1 MILVAGEALI
11 DLLISPDGEVSAAL
25 GGAPFNTARAC
36 SRLGGDVTFLGA
48 ISIDRFGQML
58 ATQLTDD
65 GVGLDHAARVDLPT
79 TLAAAE
85 LDEHGSATYRFYV
98 DGTSAP
104 ALDRLPTLRSEP
116 APEFIFTGG
125 LGLVLEPMASVIE
138 ELIEACSESTV
149 VMIDVNCRPL
159 LIDDRASYVRR
170 VFAMVAATAV
180 VKVSTDDLAYLAPD
194 SDVLDAARSLL
205 TAGAI
210 VVLLTDGS
218 GDVRIL
224 TADGERS
231 VPVPKV
237 EVVDTIGAG
246 DTFGGAA
253 LAWFAANGCSRQ
265 DLASIDVV
273 SPAVEFAVR
282 AASIACQRAGADPPW
297 AHEM

>member
-138 ELIEACSESTV
+138 ELIEARAES
-149 VMIDVNCRPL
+149 
-159 LIDDRASYVRR
+159 
-170 VFAMVAATAV
+170 
-180 VKVSTDDLAYLAPD
+180 KVSTDDLAYLAPD